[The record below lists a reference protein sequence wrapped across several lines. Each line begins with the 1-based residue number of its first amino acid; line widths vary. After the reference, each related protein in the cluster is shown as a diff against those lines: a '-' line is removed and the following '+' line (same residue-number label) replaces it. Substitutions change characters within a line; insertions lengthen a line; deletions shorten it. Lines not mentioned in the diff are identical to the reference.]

1 MVTLIAAVS
10 PQVALSAD
18 RYEIDPAH
26 TNIGFAVRH
35 LVISKV
41 KGNFKEFSGTI
52 LYDEE
57 DITRSSVDVTIKAAS
72 INTEHHKRDK
82 HLRSPDF
89 LDVARFPSLSFKS
102 KRIEKRAD
110 GYVAVG
116 TLTIHGVSKE
126 VALPFALIGKVK
138 DPWGNTRLGAEA
150 RMTINRHDF
159 GVSWSKTMDN
169 GGLVVGNEVEIDIT
183 IEAIK
188 T

>member
-1 MVTLIAAVS
+1 VS

-89 LDVARFPSLSFKS
+89 LDVARFPSLSFRS
-102 KRIEKRAD
+102 KRIEKRAG